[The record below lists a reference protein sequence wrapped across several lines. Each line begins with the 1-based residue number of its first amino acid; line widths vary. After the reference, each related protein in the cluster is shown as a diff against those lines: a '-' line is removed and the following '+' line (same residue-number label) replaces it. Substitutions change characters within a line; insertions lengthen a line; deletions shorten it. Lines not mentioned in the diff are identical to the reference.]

1 MNPIKRFTMK
11 KDKRTEPEESISEMA
26 SYEEQYLKPIE
37 LDRRQCVYISKGNHD
52 VLTSLIRSLNVKG
65 LTIGGYI
72 DNVIT
77 EHIQKHKA
85 EINHLYRRE
94 RNDLV

>member
-1 MNPIKRFTMK
+1 MK
-11 KDKRTEPEESISEMA
+11 TKDRKEPEESISEMA
-26 SYEEQYLKPIE
+26 CYQEQYLKPVEI
-37 LDRRQCVYISKGNHD
+37 DRRQCVYISKRNHG
-52 VLTSLIRSLNVKG
+52 VLTALLRSINGKG
-65 LTIGGYI
+65 LTVGGYI

-77 EHIQKHKA
+77 EHLEKHKT

>member
-1 MNPIKRFTMK
+1 MNPINRFTMK
-11 KDKRTEPEESISEMA
+11 KDKKNEPEETISDMA
-26 SYEEQYLKPIE
+26 SYQEQYLKPVE
-37 LDRRQCVYISKGNHD
+37 LDRRRCVYISKGNHD
-52 VLTSLIRSLNVKG
+52 VLTSLIRSLGVKG

>member
-1 MNPIKRFTMK
+1 MNPIKRFSMK
-11 KDKRTEPEESISEMA
+11 KNKRKEPEETISDMA
-26 SYEEQYLKPIE
+26 SYQEQYLKPIE
-37 LDRRQCVYISKGNHD
+37 LDRRRCVYISKGNHD

-72 DNVIT
+72 DNVIS

>member
-1 MNPIKRFTMK
+1 MK
-11 KDKRTEPEESISEMA
+11 TNKEPEKSISEMA
-26 SYEEQYLKPIE
+26 SYAEQYLKPTEI
-37 LDRRQCVYISKGNHD
+37 DRRRCVYIGKRNHT
-52 VLTSLIRSLNVKG
+52 VLTSLIRSINHKG

-77 EHIQKHKA
+77 EHLEKHKA

-94 RNDLV
+94 RNDLI